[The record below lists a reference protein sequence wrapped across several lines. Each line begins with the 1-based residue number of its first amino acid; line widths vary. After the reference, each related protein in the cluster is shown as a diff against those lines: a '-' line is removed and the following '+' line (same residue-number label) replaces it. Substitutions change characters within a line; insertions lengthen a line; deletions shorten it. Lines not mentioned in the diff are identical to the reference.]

1 MRPRAP
7 RGAHIVLPGS
17 YASASIGGVAGRR
30 LLIERRESAGSWHV
44 VVAVRTGV
52 RGRYSAR
59 VVLGATER
67 WRVVFAGVV
76 KSRLRLVVAR
86 RLR

>member
-1 MRPRAP
+1 LRPRAP

-30 LLIERRESAGSWHV
+30 LLIERRKGAGRWRV
-44 VVAVRTGV
+44 VVAVRTGL

-76 KSRLRLVVAR
+76 KSRLRLVVAG